1 LPFDILLLLITAII
15 AAGLVLVAGSSALG
29 WLREHGCKQ
38 HIRDD
43 GPQQHLVKS
52 GTPTMGGVL
61 FVPVAILVG
70 LAMPAF
76 TGEWHFR
83 VLLLA
88 GLVLAFMLIGLADDG
103 LMLKRKAS
111 LGLKARHKLLLQFL
125 CAGLFLVVWNS
136 VAPME
141 GVRLPFTVLLLDPM
155 SGWVYYPIALLL
167 IVGTS
172 NATNLTDGLDGLL
185 TGITVI
191 VAVAFALIA
200 LWLNR
205 MDIALFACA
214 VLGACLG
221 FLYYNRHPARV
232 FMGDTGS
239 LAIGAALT
247 GIAMMLHAEIFLL
260 LFGVVYYIE
269 ALSVMI
275 QVAYFKRTGRRI
287 FKMSPIHHH
296 FELSGWSE
304 TRVVR
309 TFWSVTATMCALV
322 LIGTHIG
329 WRL

>member
-1 LPFDILLLLITAII
+1 MLITVIA

-61 FVPVAILVG
+61 FVPVALLVG
-70 LAMPAF
+70 LVMPVVA
-76 TGEWHFR
+76 GYWHVR
-83 VLLLA
+83 VLLLG
-88 GLVLAFMLIGLADDG
+88 GLVFAFMLIGLTDDG

-111 LGLKARHKLLLQFL
+111 LGLKARHKLLLQFFF
-125 CAGLFLVVWNS
+125 AGVFLIAWNYL
-136 VAPME
+136 APIE
-141 GVRLPFTVLLLDPM
+141 GLRLPFTVLLLDPL
-155 SGWVYYPIALLL
+155 SGWIYYPIALLL

-191 VAVAFALIA
+191 VVAAFAIVA
-200 LWLNR
+200 AWLNR
-205 MDIALFACA
+205 LDIAFFACA
-214 VLGACLG
+214 ICGACLG
-221 FLYYNRHPARV
+221 FLYYNRNPARI

-260 LFGVVYYIE
+260 LFGAIYYIE

-309 TFWSVTATMCALV
+309 TFCSVTAVICIVV

-329 WRL
+329 WSI